1 VRASDTLARLGG
13 DEFAILLEDA
23 DVKSEDDAD
32 AIVARVRTALTI
44 PIQLESGEVSVEAS
58 IGVAHADPGDSVDA
72 LLRRADVDMYL
83 GKQRTKRTSEDSIPI
98 GFDARDPARLE
109 LETEL
114 RHGIENNQLTLRYQP
129 IADLATGAVCG
140 VEALVRWVHPER
152 GILAPIEFI
161 PLAEDTGLIVPLG
174 RWVLTEACT
183 QARLWL
189 DGSGGTWPETMTVNL
204 SGRQLIDQSIVETV
218 RQTLK
223 ATGLP
228 ARVLMLEITETVVL
242 HQLAD
247 LVPRLRALKALGVRI
262 AIDDFGMGYS
272 SLSRL
277 HTVPADVVKIAKP
290 FVDDIASSD
299 RASTLVRGIV
309 SLSATLGLQTI
320 AEGIEHEDQRATL
333 EGVGCVLGQGY
344 HFAKPLESDEIAR
357 RFVPQLAKLAR

>member
-1 VRASDTLARLGG
+1 
-13 DEFAILLEDA
+13 
-23 DVKSEDDAD
+23 
-32 AIVARVRTALTI
+32 
-44 PIQLESGEVSVEAS
+44 
-58 IGVAHADPGDSVDA
+58 
-72 LLRRADVDMYL
+72 
-83 GKQRTKRTSEDSIPI
+83 
-98 GFDARDPARLE
+98 
-109 LETEL
+109 
-114 RHGIENNQLTLRYQP
+114 
-129 IADLATGAVCG
+129 
-140 VEALVRWVHPER
+140 
-152 GILAPIEFI
+152 
-161 PLAEDTGLIVPLG
+161 
-174 RWVLTEACT
+174 
-183 QARLWL
+183 
-189 DGSGGTWPETMTVNL
+189 MTVNL

-357 RFVPQLAKLAR
+357 RFGPQLAKLAR